1 MLHYYQMHTET
12 KGREMQK
19 CCLNLHWEQS
29 HYFDPFLFSIHV
41 YMRRPSRLLFRAWQ
55 LGTSPLP
62 II

>member
-29 HYFDPFLFSIHV
+29 HYFGPFLFSIHV